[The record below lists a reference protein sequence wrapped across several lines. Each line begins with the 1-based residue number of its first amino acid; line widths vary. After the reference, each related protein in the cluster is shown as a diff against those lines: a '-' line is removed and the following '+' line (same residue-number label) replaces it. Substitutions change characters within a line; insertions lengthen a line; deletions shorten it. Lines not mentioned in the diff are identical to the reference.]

1 MASKTADALK
11 LIREDGP
18 WTCVVAA
25 LGTSKAIVTV
35 DYHSQMWLWIE
46 CFDVMFAPFFTTD
59 KLSYHNN
66 SAVYTTQQS
75 NFLFDDVNADHST
88 LIATAKALHKGV
100 TVIVYSYT
108 ACRKPAM
115 KDACEVQGNVC
126 SLERLTFLF
135 ETFFF
140 ARRPRVRTPCC
151 AVATD

>member
-35 DYHSQMWLWIE
+35 DYHSQMLWGYGLS
-46 CFDVMFAPFFTTD
+46 VMFAPFVTTD

-88 LIATAKALHKGV
+88 LIATA
-100 TVIVYSYT
+100 
-108 ACRKPAM
+108 
-115 KDACEVQGNVC
+115 
-126 SLERLTFLF
+126 
-135 ETFFF
+135 
-140 ARRPRVRTPCC
+140 
-151 AVATD
+151 